1 MRPTMALVV
10 TTLIGAGAF
19 AAVVTDSVS
28 DGCTVTVEAHNLG
41 SATTRVDWAASR
53 SRTSSE
59 VLGVRVPDPWHPL
72 GTGTSVIPPGG
83 LARRTVVVPGPCA
96 ADRQYDIAVAEGDDA
111 WSEPFPSATGWT
123 ARHDD
128 PHRPLAGDEAL
139 TGLRRSRRG
148 RGGRRGSAA
157 APTG

>member
-1 MRPTMALVV
+1 MRPTLALVV

-41 SATTRVDWAASR
+41 SALTQVDWAASR

-59 VLGVRVPDPWHPL
+59 VLRVRVPDPWHPL

-96 ADRQYDIAVAEGDDA
+96 ADRQYDIAVAEGDEA

-123 ARHDD
+123 RATTIHIDHWRATK
-128 PHRPLAGDEAL
+128 R
-139 TGLRRSRRG
+139 
-148 RGGRRGSAA
+148 
-157 APTG
+157 